1 MFDEDMASLYSKN
14 NIEFDKNQNILNA
27 LKE

>member
-1 MFDEDMASLYSKN
+1 MFDEDMASLYNKN

>member
-1 MFDEDMASLYSKN
+1 MFDEDMASLYNKN
-14 NIEFDKNQNILNA
+14 NFEFDKNQNILNA

>member
-1 MFDEDMASLYSKN
+1 MFDEDMASLYNKN
-14 NIEFDKNQNILNA
+14 NIEFDKNQNIFNA